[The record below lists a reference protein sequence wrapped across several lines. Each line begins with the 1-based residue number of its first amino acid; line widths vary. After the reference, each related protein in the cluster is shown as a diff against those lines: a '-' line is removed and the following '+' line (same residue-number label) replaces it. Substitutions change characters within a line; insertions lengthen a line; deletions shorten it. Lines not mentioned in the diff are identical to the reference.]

1 MHVYSTVCAFIDIL
15 PYIFML
21 NRCMGNSAAS
31 SVHVINQCSFL
42 QTITYLSFCYIH
54 IFIYKLILF
63 VVQFEPELVIVSAGY
78 DSAIG
83 DPKVIKLFVMIII
96 EL

>member
-15 PYIFML
+15 YIHVEQMYD
-21 NRCMGNSAAS
+21 
-31 SVHVINQCSFL
+31 VHVINQCSFL

-63 VVQFEPELVIVSAGY
+63 VVQYEPELVIVSAGY